1 MKKIV
6 LLKISISYFKKQ
18 RKSIKGTLW
27 ILTKKDLH
35 KKLKNSVKNY
45 QRKDKERSIKI
56 NCRKILYC

>member
-45 QRKDKERSIKI
+45 QRKDKE
-56 NCRKILYC
+56 